1 MADSAAPL
9 VGADADCHHRLQG
22 LLQPRPQG
30 LSQQGNR
37 GYEEQHQTAAPGF
50 VFGDSQR
57 GEGFARAAGHDEF
70 AAIFSLEMLMKDR
83 NSLLLMRTR
92 RLFVLTGF

>member
-1 MADSAAPL
+1 MQMGKMGMEHFRRPL
-9 VGADADCHHRLQG
+9 SERLSHKRNGRSQKQHHSPATG
-22 LLQPRPQG
+22 FLLH
-30 LSQQGNR
+30 N
-37 GYEEQHQTAAPGF
+37 F
-50 VFGDSQR
+50 QR
-57 GEGFARAAGHDEF
+57 GERLARAAGHDEF